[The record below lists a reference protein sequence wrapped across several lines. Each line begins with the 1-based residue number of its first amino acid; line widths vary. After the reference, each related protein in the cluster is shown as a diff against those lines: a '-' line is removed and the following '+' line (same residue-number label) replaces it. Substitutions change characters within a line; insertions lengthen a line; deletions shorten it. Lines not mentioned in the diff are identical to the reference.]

1 MYIGKVEVNDTWQKL
16 DALIQ
21 AQVSGQSS
29 FAFDAETTY
38 QLQAEGNL
46 GVRLCEQADKPE
58 DTEKEGFRI
67 RDTKTAHFKTKTG
80 AYLWVKV
87 EEGNQ
92 PATPL
97 LKISTIG
104 EE

>member
-1 MYIGKVEVNDTWQKL
+1 MYIGKVTVTNEWQKL

-21 AQVSGQSS
+21 AQVSGQSA

-38 QLQAEGNL
+38 QLQGEGNF
-46 GVRLCEQADKPE
+46 GIRLCEQADKPE

-67 RDTKTAHFKTKTG
+67 RGTQPANYKPATG

-87 EEGNQ
+87 EEGLQ

-97 LKISTIG
+97 LKIATLG
-104 EE
+104 E

>member
-16 DALIQ
+16 DTLIQ

-38 QLQAEGNL
+38 QLQAEGNF
-46 GVRLCEQADKPE
+46 GVRLCVAADEPGAKDGE
-58 DTEKEGFRI
+58 RI
-67 RDTKTAHFKTKTG
+67 RDTQTARFKTETG

-87 EEGNQ
+87 EEGTQ

-97 LKISTIG
+97 LKISTLG
-104 EE
+104 A